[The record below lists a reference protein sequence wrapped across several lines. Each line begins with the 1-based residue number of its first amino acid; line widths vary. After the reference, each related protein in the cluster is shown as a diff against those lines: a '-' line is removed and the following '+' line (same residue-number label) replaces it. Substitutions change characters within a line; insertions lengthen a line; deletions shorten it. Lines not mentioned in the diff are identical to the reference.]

1 MYKKS
6 KLKITLL
13 VLMMFIVSGCFGGN
27 SKAPDSVKSLFT
39 FIDENN
45 SNKTRLDYKVNANIN
60 VLLKDEDLGMDEQ
73 AIYKDNTIASYKNK
87 KGKEQKNITY
97 KSRLMQKTVK
107 DEKLYD
113 AKNLYEYTKDQ
124 EAKKYSRTKNYY
136 VSNPVETFK
145 ELDTTNLLKQLKFK
159 EYDGKDKKSE
169 KGYLMYGDVS
179 SSDVEKLW
187 SKISLDGMNYWS
199 TFFGTYENTE
209 IPLKIYVNENGRITK
224 ITMNLKNVLEKFAEN
239 NYTGYKLEIKKNKF
253 EINFDNS
260 KNNKDLKIK
269 FPKL

>member
-1 MYKKS
+1 M
-6 KLKITLL
+6 
-13 VLMMFIVSGCFGGN
+13 
-27 SKAPDSVKSLFT
+27 
-39 FIDENN
+39 
-45 SNKTRLDYKVNANIN
+45 
-60 VLLKDEDLGMDEQ
+60 Q
-73 AIYKDNTIASYKNK
+73 NTIN
-87 KGKEQKNITY
+87 NT
-97 KSRLMQKTVK
+97 
-107 DEKLYD
+107 KLYD
-113 AKNLYEYTKDQ
+113 AKNLYEYTKN
-124 EAKKYSRTKNYY
+124 KGTNKYTKIQNYY

-145 ELDTTNLLKQLKFK
+145 TLKTTDLLKQLKFK
-159 EYDGKDKKSE
+159 EYDGKDKKAE
-169 KGYLMYGDVS
+169 KGYLMYGNVS

-209 IPLKIYVNENGRITK
+209 IPLKIYVNEDGHITK

-260 KNNKDLKIK
+260 KNNNDLNIK

>member
-1 MYKKS
+1 MYKKN
-6 KLKITLL
+6 KLKIILL
-13 VLMMFIVSGCFGGN
+13 VLMVFMLSGCFSLN
-27 SKAPDSVKSLFT
+27 SKVPDSVKSLFT

-45 SNKTRLDYKVNANIN
+45 NDKTRLDYKINIDIDI
-60 VLLKDEDLGMDEQ
+60 LLKDEDLGFDER
-73 AIYKDNTIASYKNK
+73 ATYKDNTVASYKNK
-87 KGKEQKNITY
+87 KGKEEKNISY
-97 KSRLMQKTVK
+97 KSRLMQNTINNT
-107 DEKLYD
+107 KLYD
-113 AKNLYEYTKDQ
+113 AKNLYEYTKN
-124 EAKKYSRTKNYY
+124 KGTNKYTKIQNYY

-145 ELDTTNLLKQLKFK
+145 TLKTTDLLKQLKFK
-159 EYDGKDKKSE
+159 EYDGKDKKAE
-169 KGYLMYGDVS
+169 KGYLMYGNVS

-209 IPLKIYVNENGRITK
+209 IPLKIYVNEDGHITK

-260 KNNKDLKIK
+260 KNNNDLNIK